1 MNRDQPG
8 VFFSYFSRCCMLV
21 VPSTKG
27 QLLFVT
33 TRRGTTG
40 DMVQRYLFRYYSMH
54 VAGNAGESAKSIGDA
69 PFLRCRCSPLQA
81 TRFYLYRTFPR
92 FAGWWALFLFSD
104 TAVDRIPH
112 FLILRFSPGG
122 VSQLFPLPSDR
133 SFSGCLLRGL
143 TLSGTKTH
151 VKQRFLPLTPLL
163 MVSDVLW
170 SPVLPA

>member
-1 MNRDQPG
+1 MNGDQPG

-40 DMVQRYLFRYYSMH
+40 DMVQRHLFRYYSMH
-54 VAGNAGESAKSIGDA
+54 VAGNAGESAKSIGDG
-69 PFLRCRCSPLQA
+69 PFLRRRCSPLQA
-81 TRFYLYRTFPR
+81 TRFYFYRTFPR

-104 TAVDRIPH
+104 TADDRIPH

-122 VSQLFPLPSDR
+122 VSQLFPLPIAR
-133 SFSGCLLRGL
+133 SLAAFCHSRRCSSFCSIVFIWQKKGGL
-143 TLSGTKTH
+143 MAAND
-151 VKQRFLPLTPLL
+151 VKE
-163 MVSDVLW
+163 
-170 SPVLPA
+170 